1 MYYIVVEHSMKDMKK
16 SVILFLCFV
25 VFAVGMSRL
34 NAQEKP
40 QKIAKEKA
48 ESEKGPALYDY
59 DPNFLVTQKARR
71 AEIERIRKMIDSLDI
86 PASRRFK
93 LVRDLYK
100 GKESRRLN
108 KILLA
113 ETKFEESETEE
124 IKQ

>member
-1 MYYIVVEHSMKDMKK
+1 MKK

-25 VFAVGMSRL
+25 AFAVGMSRI

-59 DPNFLVTQKARR
+59 DPDFLATQKAKR
-71 AEIERIRKMIDSLDI
+71 AEIERIRQLIDSLDI

-100 GKESRRLN
+100 GKETRRLS

-113 ETKFEESETEE
+113 ETKFEEGDNEGV
-124 IKQ
+124 KQ